1 LEKPGFYKA
10 TRNRDNCAWFS
21 ARVPVFMQ
29 LSRKSSIGQERI
41 GHKSRNNKFSSL
53 FLRPRATEGLFP
65 KLENLI
71 ASKVQNKKWE

>member
-1 LEKPGFYKA
+1 
-10 TRNRDNCAWFS
+10 
-21 ARVPVFMQ
+21 MQ